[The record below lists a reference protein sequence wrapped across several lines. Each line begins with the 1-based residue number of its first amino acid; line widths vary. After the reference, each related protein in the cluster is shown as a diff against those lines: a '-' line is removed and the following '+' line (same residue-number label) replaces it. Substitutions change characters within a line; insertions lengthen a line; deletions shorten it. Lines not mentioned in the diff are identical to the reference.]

1 MTQFKTVCP
10 IANEDPDAL
19 PVKEL
24 GPAIAFF
31 ERVLGFKVA
40 SHDATTATL
49 RRDDVRIGVVRNED
63 HKPHQA
69 GSCCFEVND
78 LDSLH
83 AELRANGAEPG
94 EFGIDEWGGKSY
106 RTFFL
111 REDVDGYC
119 FCFSKPA

>member
-1 MTQFKTVCP
+1 MQFKAVVP

-24 GPAIAFF
+24 EPAIAFYQ
-31 ERVLGFKVA
+31 RVLGFKVA
-40 SHDATTATL
+40 SRDATTAAL
-49 RRDDVRIGVVRNED
+49 RRDEVRIGLVRKAD
-63 HKPHQA
+63 HEPHQA
-69 GSCCFEVND
+69 GSVCFNVSD

-83 AELRANGAEPG
+83 AELKAKGGEPG
-94 EFGIDEWGGKSY
+94 EFGVDEWGGKSY

-119 FCFSKPA
+119 FCFSQPA